1 MFPVVKAPGLFMAWK
16 ARTQESESVRGFD
29 HIFFFFFFFFFCL
42 AQETVCFLILLPN
55 LEILKHAQE
64 LD

>member
-1 MFPVVKAPGLFMAWK
+1 MFPVVKALRLFMAWK
-16 ARTQESESVRGFD
+16 AGTQASESVRGFD
-29 HIFFFFFFFFFCL
+29 HIFFFFFL
-42 AQETVCFLILLPN
+42 PSPGDCFLILLPN